1 MLMARAISEKE
12 YINAFESN
20 QYKYILD
27 ITQYQGLI
35 KGPEYWLN
43 GKNNFAAGV
52 SPNYELIYSSSNQ
65 ATSQNS
71 GITSLEVLR
80 LYRHK

>member
-43 GKNNFAAGV
+43 GKNNFAEGTKQ
-52 SPNYELIYSSSNQ
+52 NYELIYISPSQ
-65 ATSQNS
+65 AASQNS
-71 GITSLEVLR
+71 GATPLEVLR